1 MAATM
6 DDKTPCRKL
15 INCIFNRFFYGF
27 DFGFISWIC
36 SSHLNNKYKLFHS
49 WLVYIVLF
57 KAAPKRV
64 SLVFSRLTFLCN
76 NSPAS
81 PLWNFPEARNR
92 KGTGRAYK
100 WGKYVMLIRG
110 GGSNNQFWIHYL
122 WEGLIEQFICD
133 AFNWGELIS
142 DWLNI
147 ILCQTIIWS
156 RFSFI
161 SPVPQTLCLS
171 LLLSLTSPWRDPTLF
186 SSVLIDKPN
195 EFFQKII
202 IC

>member
-100 WGKYVMLIRG
+100 WGKYVMLIREG
-110 GGSNNQFWIHYL
+110 PGQIISFEFITCEKGWSNSLFVTHL
-122 WEGLIEQFICD
+122 T
-133 AFNWGELIS
+133 GESWFLT
-142 DWLNI
+142 DWTLSCVKQ
-147 ILCQTIIWS
+147 LSETGFLLYR
-156 RFSFI
+156 RFPKHSV
-161 SPVPQTLCLS
+161 SPSYSHWHLPDVTRPYS
-171 LLLSLTSPWRDPTLF
+171 LPS
-186 SSVLIDKPN
+186 
-195 EFFQKII
+195 
-202 IC
+202 